1 MADRKIASDSLNHI
15 FWIARIWRGIQLLL
29 FSYGLLSININKESH
44 VRPTVRSSRPSQ
56 GLSERRS
63 KVLASDTRQCNPSTS
78 RQQKAEGEENQS
90 FAGHVVRQRETQLS
104 LQSYVNSPA
113 TIDAIFPQAP
123 AFNTTWRY
131 IATPSTQSYQKFGNC
146 KSKRTLYFII

>member
-104 LQSYVNSPA
+104 LQSYVNSNAKASDLAARNRQLRSMPSS
-113 TIDAIFPQAP
+113 PRLQHL
-123 AFNTTWRY
+123 
-131 IATPSTQSYQKFGNC
+131 TPPGD
-146 KSKRTLYFII
+146 I